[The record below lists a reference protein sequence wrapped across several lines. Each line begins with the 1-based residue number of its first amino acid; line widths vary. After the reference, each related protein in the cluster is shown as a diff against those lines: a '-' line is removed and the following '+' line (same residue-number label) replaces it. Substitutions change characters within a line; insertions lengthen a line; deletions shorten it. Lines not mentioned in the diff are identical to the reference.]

1 MKLFTKR
8 GYIKSK
14 ATLFTILGFII
25 TLLTI
30 FILTNVFVVT
40 ELDEIYNK
48 ILIAYI
54 LVVLAIFTVKNKRHK
69 LVSYGLIIIALTYLF
84 DAIEEFSIIPEDS
97 KIDLI
102 EDYLSEYTVL
112 TGIILICIGYLREI
126 IQQQKK
132 VTYLNKASLH
142 DPLTNTLNRRA
153 LNELYDNKEQKEPVT
168 FCYIDLNGF
177 KEINDNY
184 GHETGDMLLIK
195 FSELVQ
201 THLRKDDKLFRI
213 GGDEFL
219 LTLNTGNTEIVT
231 DVLVRIKSYLRLKI
245 RGYNLDFSYGYITK
259 SGSISIKN
267 ILKEADT
274 EMYKNKK
281 ENRQIFFDS

>member
-1 MKLFTKR
+1 MKLLTKKS
-8 GYIKSK
+8 YIKSK
-14 ATLFTILGFII
+14 VTLFTILGFII
-25 TLLTI
+25 TLIII
-30 FILTNVFVVT
+30 FILTNVFIVT
-40 ELDEIYNK
+40 ELDEVYNK

-54 LVVLAIFTVKNKRHK
+54 LVVLEIFTIKNRRHK
-69 LVSYGLIIIALTYLF
+69 LVSCGLLIIALSYLF
-84 DAIEEFSIIPEDS
+84 DAIEEFSIIPDDS
-97 KIDLI
+97 TLDLV

-126 IQQQKK
+126 IQQEQR

-142 DPLTNTLNRRA
+142 DPLTNALNRRA
-153 LNELYDNKEQKEPVT
+153 LNELFDNKDQKEPTT

-201 THLRKDDKLFRI
+201 SHLRKDDKLFRI

-219 LTLNTGNTEIVT
+219 LTLNTGNHEVVT
-231 DVLVRIKSYLRLKI
+231 DVIVRIKSFLRLKI
-245 RGYNLDFSYGYITK
+245 HGYKLDFSYGYITK
-259 SGSISIKN
+259 SGHISIKD

-274 EMYKNKK
+274 EMYKNKREK
-281 ENRQIFFDS
+281 RQIFFDS